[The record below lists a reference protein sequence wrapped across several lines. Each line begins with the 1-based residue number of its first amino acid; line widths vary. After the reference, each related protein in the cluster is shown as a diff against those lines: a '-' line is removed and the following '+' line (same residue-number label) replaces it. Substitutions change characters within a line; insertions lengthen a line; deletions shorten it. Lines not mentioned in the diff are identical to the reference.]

1 MNLKAHTLAARL
13 AGTALLLGT
22 VCTAV
27 CRCDVSDGDGMER
40 DTSIA
45 ENDDPPAFPAVPA
58 EAKSVLEEQIADS
71 IREFDGGVSVLDF
84 SQDAYC
90 HLVLTLKAEQEGKLE
105 VLVGE
110 VLKPDGRIEENPGG
124 SRICY
129 RETLTVKPGAADYL
143 MKFPPHKNPY
153 GGMSRPQTPE
163 IAPFRYVEIRNPGGI
178 EVTEVVRVAHFPEF
192 DDDASKFECDIPEL
206 VNVWEF
212 CKYSVK
218 ACVPFGLY
226 IDGNRERMPY
236 EADSYVTALSHFAV
250 DANYAACRAS
260 IEWSLDNPTWPTEWR
275 LLMPELVKVYLL
287 YSGDLDTVRGWYER
301 LKPFLLSGSLDE
313 RGFLTAKRLPQG
325 VRDIVDWPEG
335 ERDGYEMKDV
345 NFVPNAFRHL
355 ALLDMTYLAEQTGH
369 ADEAAQ
375 YRAEAV
381 ALNGRLHE
389 VMFDRWN
396 GLFVDSPG
404 SKHHSV
410 HAQMAAVCT
419 GVVREAE
426 KPAIAEFL
434 KGKDMA
440 CSVYGAQY
448 LLDACFELGL
458 GEHAVELMTSDGLR
472 SWRNMLRAGA
482 TVTMEAWDNSVK
494 PNQDWNHSWSTAPA
508 NVVARRLFGIR
519 PLAPGFAEFCVEP
532 DPCLKNGF
540 YRQPTPLGPI
550 EVTVKDAY
558 IEISHPRWLK
568 QVRLSPDPVVRLME
582 EIRRQQKH

>member
-1 MNLKAHTLAARL
+1 MSLKSRHLTARL
-13 AGTALLLGT
+13 AGAVLLLGT
-22 VCTAV
+22 ICTASL
-27 CRCDVSDGDGMER
+27 CGCSEKME
-40 DTSIA
+40 TPVQTIV
-45 ENDDPPAFPAVPA
+45 ENDEPPVFPAVPA
-58 EAKSVLEEQIADS
+58 EAKSVLEEQTADS
-71 IREFDGGVSVLDF
+71 VREFDGGVSVLDF
-84 SQDAYC
+84 GKDAYC
-90 HLVLTLKAEQEGKLE
+90 HLVLTLKAEREGKLE

-110 VLKPDGRIEENPGG
+110 VLKPNGRIEENPGG

-129 RETLTVKPGAADYL
+129 KETLTVKPGEADYL

-163 IAPFRYVEIRNPGGI
+163 IAPFRYVEIRNPGGV
-178 EVTEVVRVAHFPEF
+178 EVAEVVRVAHFPEF

-287 YSGDLDTVRGWYER
+287 YSGDFETVRGWYER

-313 RGFLTAKRLPQG
+313 HGFLTAKRLPQG

-355 ALLDMTYLAEQTGH
+355 ALLDMAYLAEQTGH

-375 YRAEAV
+375 YRREAA
-381 ALNGRLHE
+381 ALNICLHE
-389 VMFDRWN
+389 FMFD
-396 GLFVDSPG
+396 GSLFVDSPG

-410 HAQMAAVCT
+410 HSQMAAVCT
-419 GVVREAE
+419 GVAQEVE

-532 DPCLKNGF
+532 APCLKNGS
-540 YRQPTPLGPI
+540 YCQPTPLGPI
-550 EVTVKDAY
+550 KVMVNGGHVNYMTYPEQ
-558 IEISHPRWLK
+558 LK
-568 QVRLSPDPVVRLME
+568 RVRLSSDPIVQLME
-582 EIRRQQKH
+582 EVKRQQKH

>member
-1 MNLKAHTLAARL
+1 
-13 AGTALLLGT
+13 
-22 VCTAV
+22 
-27 CRCDVSDGDGMER
+27 MER
-40 DTSIA
+40 VV
-45 ENDDPPAFPAVPA
+45 FPAVPA
-58 EAKSVLEEQIADS
+58 EAKSVLVEQTAETT
-71 IREFDGGVSVLDF
+71 RAFDGGVSVLDF
-84 SQDAYC
+84 GKDAYC
-90 HLVLTLKAEQEGKLE
+90 HLTLTLKAEREGRLE

-110 VLKPDGRIEENPGG
+110 VLKPNGRIEENPGG

-129 RETLTVKPGAADYL
+129 RETISVKPGEADYL
-143 MKFPPHKNPY
+143 MKFPPHRNPY

-178 EVTEVVRVAHFPEF
+178 EVKEVVRTAHFPEF
-192 DDDASKFECDIPEL
+192 DDAASAFECDDPEL
-206 VNVWEF
+206 VKVWEF

-236 EADSYVTALSHFAV
+236 EADSYITALSHFAV

-260 IEWSLDNPTWPTEWR
+260 IEWSLDHPTWPTEWR

-287 YSGDLDTVRGWYER
+287 YSGDFDTVHGWYDR

-313 RGFLTAKRLPQG
+313 RGFLTAKRLPEG
-325 VRDIVDWPEG
+325 VRDIVDWPEK

-345 NFVPNAFRHL
+345 NFIPNAFRHL
-355 ALLDMTYLAEQTGH
+355 ALLDMAYLAEQTGH

-375 YRAEAV
+375 YRAEAGS
-381 ALNGRLHE
+381 LNIRLHE
-389 VMFDRWN
+389 VMFD
-396 GLFVDSPG
+396 GTLFVDSPG

-410 HAQMAAVCT
+410 HTQMAAVCT
-419 GVVREAE
+419 GVVRGEE
-426 KPAIAEFL
+426 KAAVAEFL
-434 KGKDMA
+434 KKKGMA

-458 GEHAVELMTSDGLR
+458 GGHAVELMTSDDLR

-532 DPCLKNGF
+532 DPCLKNGS
-540 YRQPTPLGPI
+540 YCQPTPLGPI
-550 EVTVKDAY
+550 KVTVKDGKVAVK
-558 IEISHPRWLK
+558 HPNAL
-568 QVRLSPDPVVRLME
+568 
-582 EIRRQQKH
+582 RRVNSKSSQAFFF

>member
-1 MNLKAHTLAARL
+1 M
-13 AGTALLLGT
+13 
-22 VCTAV
+22 
-27 CRCDVSDGDGMER
+27 
-40 DTSIA
+40 
-45 ENDDPPAFPAVPA
+45 
-58 EAKSVLEEQIADS
+58 
-71 IREFDGGVSVLDF
+71 
-84 SQDAYC
+84 
-90 HLVLTLKAEQEGKLE
+90 
-105 VLVGE
+105 
-110 VLKPDGRIEENPGG
+110 
-124 SRICY
+124 
-129 RETLTVKPGAADYL
+129 KPGEAEYL

-163 IAPFRYVEIRNPGGI
+163 IAPFRYVEIRNPGGV
-178 EVTEVVRVAHFPEF
+178 EVVKTVRVAHFPEF
-192 DDDASKFECDIPEL
+192 DDDASAFEYGDPEL
-206 VNVWEF
+206 VKVWDF

-287 YSGDLDTVRGWYER
+287 YSGDLETVRGWYGR

-313 RGFLTAKRLPQG
+313 RGFLTAKRLPNG
-325 VRDIVDWPEG
+325 VRDIVDWPEK
-335 ERDGYEMKDV
+335 ERDGYELKDV

-355 ALLDMTYLAEQTGH
+355 ALLDMAYLAEQTGH
-369 ADEAAQ
+369 ADEAAK
-375 YRAEAV
+375 YRAEAA
-381 ALNGRLHE
+381 ALNARLHE
-389 VMFDRWN
+389 VMFD
-396 GLFVDSPG
+396 GSLFVDSPG
-404 SKHHSV
+404 SKHHSI
-410 HAQMAAVCT
+410 HSQMAAVCT
-419 GVVREAE
+419 GVIREE
-426 KPAIAEFL
+426 ERPAVAAFL
-434 KGKDMA
+434 MGKGMA

-458 GEHAVELMTSDGLR
+458 GAHAVELMTSDDLR

-519 PLAPGFAEFCVEP
+519 PLAPGFERFCAEP
-532 DPCLKNGF
+532 DPSLKNGF

-550 EVTVKDAY
+550 EVTVKNGKV
-558 IEISHPRWLK
+558 SVKHPKALK
-568 QVRLSPDPVVRLME
+568 RVDPAPSAAFFF
-582 EIRRQQKH
+582 

>member
-1 MNLKAHTLAARL
+1 MNLKSIRLAARL
-13 AGTALLLGT
+13 AGAALLLGT

-27 CRCDVSDGDGMER
+27 CCCDVSDGDGMER
-40 DTSIA
+40 PETIV
-45 ENDDPPAFPAVPA
+45 ENDEPPVFPAVPA
-58 EAKSVLEEQIADS
+58 EAKSVLEEQTADS
-71 IREFDGGVSVLDF
+71 VREFDGGVSVLDF
-84 SQDAYC
+84 GKDAYC

-129 RETLTVKPGAADYL
+129 RETLTVKPGTADYL

-287 YSGDLDTVRGWYER
+287 YSGDFETVRGWYER

-313 RGFLTAKRLPQG
+313 HGFLTAKRLPQG
-325 VRDIVDWPEG
+325 VRDIVDWPEK

-355 ALLDMTYLAEQTGH
+355 ALLDMAYLAEQTGH

-375 YRAEAV
+375 YRREAA
-381 ALNGRLHE
+381 ALNICLHE
-389 VMFDRWN
+389 FMFD
-396 GLFVDSPG
+396 GSLFVDSPG

-410 HAQMAAVCT
+410 HSQMAAVCT
-419 GVVREAE
+419 GVAQEAE

-458 GEHAVELMTSDGLR
+458 GEHAVELMTSDSLR

-540 YRQPTPLGPI
+540 YRQPTPLGTI
-550 EVTVKDAY
+550 EVKVKKGT

-568 QVRLSPDPVVRLME
+568 QVRLSSDPIIQLME
-582 EIRRQQKH
+582 EVKRQQQKH

>member
-1 MNLKAHTLAARL
+1 MQHRIHTLTARL

-22 VCTAV
+22 VCAV
-27 CRCDVSDGDGMER
+27 LCGCDVLVDGDGMEM
-40 DTSIA
+40 TVC
-45 ENDDPPAFPAVPA
+45 PAVPA
-58 EAKSVLEEQIADS
+58 EAKSVLVEQTPES
-71 IREFDGGVSVLDF
+71 SRTFGESVRVLDF
-84 SQDAYC
+84 GRDAYC
-90 HLVLTLKAEQEGKLE
+90 HLVLTLTAEKERKLE

-110 VLKPDGRIEENPGG
+110 VLKPNGRIEENPGG
-124 SRICY
+124 SRIFY
-129 RETLTVKPGAADYL
+129 REMLTVKPGTADYL

-163 IAPFRYVEIRNPGGI
+163 IAPFRYVEIRNPDGV
-178 EVTEVVRVAHFPEF
+178 EVAKVVRVAHFPEF
-192 DDDASKFECDIPEL
+192 DDDASKFEFDDPEL
-206 VNVWEF
+206 TRVWEF

-287 YSGDLDTVRGWYER
+287 YSGDIETVRGWYDR
-301 LKPFLLSGSLDE
+301 LKPFLLSGSLDAD
-313 RGFLTAKRLPQG
+313 RFLTAKRLPQG

-355 ALLDMTYLAEQTGH
+355 ALLDMAYLAEQTGH

-375 YRAEAV
+375 YRAEAA
-381 ALNGRLHE
+381 ALNTRLHE
-389 VMFDRWN
+389 VMFDRKN

-404 SKHHSV
+404 SRHHSI

-419 GVVREAE
+419 GIAKSGSWHQYDYNISDFLRE
-426 KPAIAEFL
+426 
-434 KGKDMA
+434 KGMA

-448 LLDACFELGL
+448 LLDACFERGL
-458 GEHAVELMTSDGLR
+458 GAHAVKLMTSHDLR
-472 SWRNMLRAGA
+472 SWHNMLRAGA

-519 PLAPGFAEFCVEP
+519 PLAPGFAKFCAEP
-532 DPCLKNGF
+532 DLSVLKNGF

-550 EVTVKDAY
+550 EVTVKDGKV
-558 IEISHPRWLK
+558 SVKHPKALK
-568 QVRLSPDPVVRLME
+568 QVPADRT
-582 EIRRQQKH
+582 QAFFF

>member
-1 MNLKAHTLAARL
+1 MLTARL
-13 AGTALLLGT
+13 AGSAILLGT
-22 VCTAV
+22 ALSASVLCGCV
-27 CRCDVSDGDGMER
+27 EM
-40 DTSIA
+40 SIDE
-45 ENDDPPAFPAVPA
+45 ENTVVIFPAVPA
-58 EAKSVLEEQIADS
+58 EAKSVLVEQTPETS
-71 IREFDGGVSVLDF
+71 RVFGESVRVLDF
-84 SQDAYC
+84 GRDAYC
-90 HLVLTLKAEQEGKLE
+90 HLVLTLTSEKESKLE

-110 VLKPDGRIEENPGG
+110 VLKQDGRLEENPGG

-129 RETLTVKPGAADYL
+129 KETLTVKPGTADYL

-163 IAPFRYVEIRNPGGI
+163 IAPFRYIETRNPDGV
-178 EVTEVVRVAHFPEF
+178 EVVKVVRVAHFPEF
-192 DDDASKFECDIPEL
+192 DDGASEFKFGDPEL
-206 VNVWEF
+206 TRVWEF

-260 IEWSLDNPTWPTEWR
+260 IEWSLDNPTWPTEWH
-275 LLMPELVKVYLL
+275 LLMPELMKAYLL
-287 YSGDLDTVRGWYER
+287 YSGDTETVRGWYAR

-355 ALLDMTYLAEQTGH
+355 ALLDMAYLAEQSGH
-369 ADEAAQ
+369 AVEAAQ
-375 YRAEAV
+375 YRAEAA
-381 ALNGRLHE
+381 ALNDRLHE
-389 VMFDRWN
+389 AMFD
-396 GLFVDSPG
+396 GKLFVDSPG

-426 KPAIAEFL
+426 KPAVAEFL
-434 KGKDMA
+434 KGKGMA
-440 CSVYGAQY
+440 CSAYGAQY

-458 GEHAVELMTSDGLR
+458 GAHAMELMTSHDLR
-472 SWRNMLRAGA
+472 SWHNMLRAGA

-508 NVVARRLFGIR
+508 NIVARRLFGIR
-519 PLAPGFAEFCVEP
+519 PLAPGFAKFCVEP
-532 DPCLKNGF
+532 DLDVLKGGF

-550 EVTVKDAY
+550 EVTVKDGKV
-558 IEISHPRWLK
+558 SVKHPDVLK
-568 QVRLSPDPVVRLME
+568 QIPADPS
-582 EIRRQQKH
+582 QAFFF